1 MVGGQDTAAE
11 SSPIILERL
20 IGIDDSG
27 TEGPE
32 GASGPVTLAVHSMAD
47 MTEVSVQPETEI
59 EDLKKRAAQH
69 LVLLPQH
76 GTGSVLLDMATG
88 KALPGNSTVS
98 ACRLTASSRLLLLGK
113 SRLYAPKDVQV
124 SGILVY
130 TRLKKKKFNLAK
142 PPTLQE
148 NEDLLLRLDT
158 IEYDGEVN
166 GVSLETTLG
175 HFKTLPMGPR
185 EHLSKEEVREIF
197 IPLNKLRRYLTG

>member
-1 MVGGQDTAAE
+1 
-11 SSPIILERL
+11 
-20 IGIDDSG
+20 
-27 TEGPE
+27 
-32 GASGPVTLAVHSMAD
+32 
-47 MTEVSVQPETEI
+47 
-59 EDLKKRAAQH
+59 
-69 LVLLPQH
+69 
-76 GTGSVLLDMATG
+76 MATG

-175 HFKTLPMGPR
+175 HFKTGFKPVFSSSVVLLESLQLCWDRNSQQDPCF
-185 EHLSKEEVREIF
+185 LSVPYTMK
-197 IPLNKLRRYLTG
+197 

>member
-98 ACRLTASSRLLLLGK
+98 ACR
-113 SRLYAPKDVQV
+113 YAPKDVQV